1 MTNRGDLGIS
11 VGALLLSLLIA
22 AIIITAAVFLFR
34 PLLRSYRIEVE
45 NERRADSE
53 YVRWAHPV
61 QADRRKSRAKWFIA
75 VGYSAS
81 ALWLVFSIFS
91 SSQRD
96 AAGILSALLLPV
108 ALVGINVGLPFAV
121 RAPYAKGQTP
131 SWRRIGMFTLVLWAA
146 LLASFSASGVT
157 LGLSAVV
164 FAIALLTLPT
174 LLWFPV
180 WLLVAFLKQR
190 QGQAA

>member
-1 MTNRGDLGIS
+1 MTTAG
-11 VGALLLSLLIA
+11 LLLGLLVP
-22 AIIITAAVFLFR
+22 AIIIVLTVFAFR
-34 PLLRSYRIEVE
+34 PLLRGYREKVA
-45 NERRADSE
+45 NERRADDD
-53 YVRWAHPV
+53 YVHWAHPV
-61 QADRRKSRAKWFIA
+61 QADRRKTRAKWFIS

-81 ALWLVFSIFS
+81 ILWLVFSIFS

-96 AAGILSALLLPV
+96 AADILSALLLPV

-131 SWRRIGMFTLVLWAA
+131 SWRRIAMFTLILWAA
-146 LLASFSASGVT
+146 VLVSFSASGIT
-157 LGLSAVV
+157 LGLSAAI
-164 FAIALLTLPT
+164 FAIAFLTLPT

-190 QGQAA
+190 QGQAP